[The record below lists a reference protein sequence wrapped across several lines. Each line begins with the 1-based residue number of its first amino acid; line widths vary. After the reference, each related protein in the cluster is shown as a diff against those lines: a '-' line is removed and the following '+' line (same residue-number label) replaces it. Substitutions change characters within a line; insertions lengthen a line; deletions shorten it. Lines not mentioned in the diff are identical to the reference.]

1 MADRTRPPADR
12 LGVGYLLDQIRIT
25 RRRAVQLLAATAWGV
40 TDAAAQQTRALSS
53 QPTLEPI
60 PNLEPLITIVP
71 KTPAIYLLRRVD
83 DMLLLD
89 VELQNLKIV
98 GTGTN
103 RRMARVQANQPSRLI
118 VRHPPQAIADQA
130 FQQVSDQGGASYAVD
145 SKGNKISPPPAVP
158 PGPEPLPLPPN
169 VAQARISGI
178 SRVVFL
184 MPSGTND
191 APFSL
196 SGVLDAT
203 RTWPLVL
210 DPLARPAPQ
219 DLILQLQVDQPI
231 YRIQNPKFK
240 RTQAS
245 LEESQGR
252 LERLAMALGAR
263 LPAMQQEALAV
274 IIPTAAPKIADEIT
288 QAARSG
294 RSLSDAEVDR
304 LVSREL
310 DAGLKG
316 LDIAPSSNERQ
327 ASARV
332 LEAAA
337 AGTAIA
343 TEQSRASDR
352 TVVRTA
358 QNTPTRTAPSAPTR
372 TTPSAPA
379 RTAPTAQPQ
388 LSPNLEA
395 ALIQLKPRPPLDTA
409 TAIELPYRLIISPL
423 ATAGFTHATG
433 TVSHGPRTELWHTR
447 LGTRGANGVDDQS
460 HEPIRAIWS
469 PDYGAPVPTPG
480 TDWALDGTDRNY
492 LVKLMAGYDEK
503 TTTNAAYTPRPATS
517 KRLMLTALGGW
528 LDADGAWP
536 VATLPKNVDLVGWN
550 HRTALARD
558 YYVRVIYAGFLFPF
572 GHAASLI
579 KITER
584 KFERYPGGKG
594 RVAAFRQRFF
604 IIVRERLRNY
614 PGSFQAHL
622 GRDFP
627 FKRVEVLTKITPDL
641 LKPGEGG
648 ANNHLDNTFYDPN
661 PALAQELY
669 REAFFPVLSATKDF
683 LFDLVGVDGA
693 GRRIPFS
700 APLMFVS
707 IKHNNAAKIGTPT
720 APKTVSQKYS
730 SAGSRATVP
739 MNGAT
744 ILYAP
749 QGEGASADADTN
761 VPTDTITFRGVPPTS
776 GSSSNANPFF
786 FPGVARAAVKLAA
799 VKQLLGTSGNPQVEF
814 SSIYLQNGFD
824 APGTAPAQLKNKG
837 QLFLNLVTAA
847 PLAALGEGN
856 PSDKFGG
863 MIQPDIKPS
872 ALSRKF
878 GMVSGAS
885 NAAAFAGGN
894 FNPLDFLPDA
904 KLFGV
909 IKLTDI
915 LGALLDFISDETKAP
930 KFTNLELPD
939 RVEATYKISQGG
951 LKKDPLDLF
960 LPSSGSVLEINSKV
974 VAKRDGSAPEAS
986 VDGSINDFKV
996 NLFGFIIIAFDLLGF
1011 HSKPGKKP
1019 DVDVGIKAQD
1029 GILFGGP
1036 LEFVN
1041 TLKDLIPTNGFSDP
1055 VPISISPTGVSA
1067 QYTLGLPTVAVGIC
1081 SLQNISFG
1089 AGFNLPFTGQPPS
1102 VRFNFAER
1110 QNPFTVTVSLFG
1122 GGGFVAITIDTGGM
1136 RELEAALEFGASISI
1151 DLGVASGG
1159 VYVKGGFYFHWK
1171 EQPDKLIYFEGYV
1184 EMGGHL
1190 SVLCIITVS
1199 LVFHLALAYEKTGG
1213 KTRLFGQASLTVE
1226 IEILF
1231 FSVSVSVKVERQFA
1245 GSNGDPSF
1253 AQLIDQSAWTK
1264 YCAAFA

>member
-1 MADRTRPPADR
+1 MADRSKPPSDK
-12 LGVGYLLDQIRIT
+12 LGVAQLLDQIRIT
-25 RRRAVQLLAATAWGV
+25 RRRAVQLLAASAWGIS
-40 TDAAAQQTRALSS
+40 DAAAQQTRALAAP
-53 QPTLEPI
+53 PTLEPI
-60 PNLEPLITIVP
+60 PNLEPLITLVP
-71 KTPAIYLLRRVD
+71 KTPAIFLLRRVD
-83 DMLLLD
+83 DMLILD
-89 VELQNLKIV
+89 VELQNLRII
-98 GTGTN
+98 GSGTN
-103 RRMARVQANQPSRLI
+103 RRMARIQANQTSRLI
-118 VRHPPQAIADQA
+118 VRHPPQAIADEA
-130 FQQVSDQGGASYAVD
+130 FLETSDQGGGAYAVD
-145 SKGNKISPPPAVP
+145 KQGNKKTPPDAAGSPAIPPPPV
-158 PGPEPLPLPPN
+158 
-169 VAQARISGI
+169 QARIAGV
-178 SRVVFL
+178 SRVVFQ
-184 MPSGTND
+184 MPTGTNE
-191 APFSL
+191 APWSL
-196 SGVLDAT
+196 EGVLEAA
-203 RTWPLVL
+203 RTWPLAL
-210 DPLARPAPQ
+210 DPLAQPAPQ
-219 DLILQLQVDQPI
+219 DVILQMQIDKPI
-231 YRIQNPKFK
+231 YRYLTPK
-240 RTQAS
+240 RVQSS
-245 LEESQGR
+245 LEQSQQR
-252 LERLAMALGAR
+252 LETLAVTLGAR
-263 LPAMQQEALAV
+263 LPMAQQEALALV
-274 IIPTAAPKIADEIT
+274 IPAAAPRIAAEIT
-288 QAARSG
+288 DAARAG
-294 RSLSDAEVDR
+294 RALGDAEIDG
-304 LVSREL
+304 LVRREL

-316 LDIAPSSNERQ
+316 LDVAQSPQERR
-327 ASARV
+327 ASERV

-343 TEQSRASDR
+343 AQQAPSK
-352 TVVRTA
+352 VR
-358 QNTPTRTAPSAPTR
+358 PSAPTQ
-372 TTPSAPA
+372 
-379 RTAPTAQPQ
+379 TAPSGQRQ
-388 LSPNLEA
+388 LSPALEA
-395 ALIQLKPRPPLDTA
+395 ALVPLVPRAPLETA

-423 ATAGFTHATG
+423 ATAGFTHATAVV
-433 TVSHGPRTELWHTR
+433 THGPRTELWHTR
-447 LGTRGANGVDDQS
+447 LGTRGTNGVDDQS

-469 PDYGAPVPTPG
+469 PDYPKPSVQPG
-480 TDWALDGTDRNY
+480 LWALFGSDRVQ
-492 LVKLMAGYDEK
+492 LVKLMAGYNEK
-503 TTTNAAYTPRPATS
+503 TTTNAKYTPRPAIS

-536 VATLPKNVDLVGWN
+536 VATLPTAVDLCGWN
-550 HRTALARD
+550 HRTSLARD
-558 YYVRVIYAGFLFPF
+558 YYVRVVYAGFLFPF

-584 KFERYPGGKG
+584 KFQRDATGG
-594 RVAAFRQRFF
+594 RAAILRQRYF
-604 IIVRERLRNY
+604 IIVRERIRNY

-627 FKRVEVLTKITPDL
+627 FKRVEVLTKITPNL
-641 LKPGEGG
+641 LRPGDPFNEPH
-648 ANNHLDNTFYDPN
+648 NHLDFTFYAGTEP
-661 PALAQELY
+661 LAQELY

-707 IKHNNAAKIGTPT
+707 VKHNTGAKIGTPT
-720 APKTVSQKYS
+720 TPKTISQKYS
-730 SAGSRATVP
+730 SAKGGARATVP

-744 ILYAP
+744 ILFAP
-749 QGEGASADADTN
+749 QGDGTDGDTN
-761 VPTDTITFRGVPPTS
+761 APTDSIKFRGVPPTS
-776 GSSSNANPFF
+776 GSASNANPFF
-786 FPGVARAAVKLAA
+786 FPGVDLANVRLAA
-799 VKQLLGTSGNPQVEF
+799 VKQLLGASGPPPQVKY
-814 SSIYLQNGFD
+814 SQTYLANGFD
-824 APGTAPAQLKNKG
+824 APGTAPAQMKNKG
-837 QLFLNLVTAA
+837 QLFLDLITGS
-847 PLAALGEGN
+847 PLQPLSEGN
-856 PSDKFGG
+856 ASDKFGG
-863 MIQPDIKPS
+863 LIQPDVRPS

-878 GMVSGAS
+878 GMVSGAG
-885 NAAAFAGGN
+885 NAAAFSGGN

-915 LGALLDFISDETKAP
+915 LGPLLDFISDETKAP
-930 KFTNLELPD
+930 KFTNVELPD
-939 RVEATYKISQGG
+939 RVEATYKIRQGG

-960 LPSSGSVLEINSKV
+960 LPSTGSVLEITSKV
-974 VAKRDGSAPEAS
+974 VARRDGSPPEAS
-986 VDGSINDFKV
+986 VDGKINDFKV
-996 NLFGFIIIAFDLLGF
+996 NLFGFITIAFDLLGF
-1011 HSKPGKKP
+1011 HSTPGKKP
-1019 DVDVGIKAQD
+1019 DVDVGIKAQN

-1110 QNPFTVTVSLFG
+1110 HNPFTVTVSLFG

-1171 EQPDKLIYFEGYV
+1171 EQPDKLVYFEGYV

-1199 LVFHLALAYEKTGG
+1199 LVFHLGLAYEKTNS

-1231 FSVSVSVKVERQFA
+1231 FSASVSVKVERQFA

-1253 AQLIDQSAWTK
+1253 AELIDQSAWNE